1 MQNNKVQKV
10 EAIDLRGVNV
20 IEDGVAPSLMIMS
33 EDSSG
38 PGAPAPKPAPEPG
51 DTLPG

>member
-1 MQNNKVQKV
+1 MQNDKVQKV
-10 EAIDLRGVNV
+10 EAIDLSGVNV
-20 IEDGVAPSLMIMS
+20 LEDGIAPSTMILS

-38 PGAPAPKPAPEPG
+38 PAPEPPKPTPG